1 MPMARHRRKT
11 LISAKVEMR
20 AFCLLRL
27 CPNPRRT
34 QFCVLETL
42 DNSSGYAILQIA
54 GGRSTSVL
62 FRFSLRGERIVPKNP
77 IHICFGGLERTHII
91 PGLLILCIHSFF
103 LRQELGIFGLQALD
117 GGQHF
122 QALFIKKLLC
132 RLMQYDL
139 RLMLGKVFLGVA
151 KRI

>member
-20 AFCLLRL
+20 VFCLLRL

-42 DNSSGYAILQIA
+42 ENSSGYAILQIA
-54 GGRSTSVL
+54 GGRSTPIFS
-62 FRFSLRGERIVPKNP
+62 RFSLRGERIVPKNS
-77 IHICFGGLERTHII
+77 IHICFGGLEGTHFIFR
-91 PGLLILCIHSFF
+91 LLVLCVHSFF

-117 GGQHF
+117 GGQLF
-122 QALFIKKLLC
+122 QALLVKELLC
-132 RLMQYDL
+132 RLMQYDF
-139 RLMLGKVFLGVA
+139 RFML
-151 KRI
+151 